1 MALFN
6 DLNRDRDYEYVYD
19 ILCATCPYAF
29 TCHDSC
35 TECDMFLD
43 RLDEMERE
51 YELCMQKH

>member
-6 DLNRDRDYEYVYD
+6 DLNRDKDYEHIYD
-19 ILCATCPYAF
+19 ALCATCPYAF

-43 RLDEMERE
+43 RLEEMERE
-51 YELCMQKH
+51 YELCLKH